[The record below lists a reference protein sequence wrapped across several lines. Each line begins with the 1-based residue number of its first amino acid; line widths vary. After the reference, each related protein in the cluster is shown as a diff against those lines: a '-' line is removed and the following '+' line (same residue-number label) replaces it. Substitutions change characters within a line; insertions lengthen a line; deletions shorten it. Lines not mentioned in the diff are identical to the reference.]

1 MAEVTVHNMP
11 SVYVMETDMP
21 MSMVNDLNEYLDEY
35 LEDQNK
41 KSLAGTLVG
50 QIAQGEQLL
59 MDNTDPRLE
68 EYNNLICSLGADYIN
83 FFNNN
88 IGSRL
93 SSPKAVAIDET
104 WSVHSYE
111 GDYNPIHD
119 HGTKTIMGISTT
131 GWTKVPQQIL
141 NQPTAGSPNYS
152 LYNTSGDCD
161 GYIAF
166 NYGRNELMNTE
177 RLRPPQSFVMKPEVG
192 KLLVFPSWLQHMVYP
207 FKGEGERRTV
217 ASNLNCWNVPDVAD
231 QLKESWEVPEES
243 LTTEKENVRNN

>member
-1 MAEVTVHNMP
+1 
-11 SVYVMETDMP
+11 
-21 MSMVNDLNEYLDEY
+21 
-35 LEDQNK
+35 
-41 KSLAGTLVG
+41 
-50 QIAQGEQLL
+50 
-59 MDNTDPRLE
+59 MDNDDPRVK
-68 EYNNLICSLGADYIN
+68 EYSDFICSLGADYIN
-83 FFNNN
+83 FFSNNT
-88 IGSRL
+88 GSSL

-141 NQPTAGSPNYS
+141 NQPVAGSPNYS

-177 RLRPPQSFVMKPEVG
+177 RLRPPQSFVIKPEVG

-217 ASNLNCWNVPDVAD
+217 ASNLNCWDMTEQTTQIGEENGNV
-231 QLKESWEVPEES
+231 S
-243 LTTEKENVRNN
+243 

>member
-11 SVYVMETDMP
+11 SVYVMETEMP
-21 MSMVNDLNEYLDEY
+21 ISMVNDLNDYLDEY
-35 LEDQNK
+35 KEDQDK
-41 KSLAGTLVG
+41 KSLANTLVG
-50 QIAQGEQLL
+50 QISQGEQLL
-59 MDNTDPRLE
+59 MDNEDSRVK
-68 EYNNLICSLGADYIN
+68 EYSEFICSLGADYVN
-83 FFNNN
+83 FFFNSTGNKLNNQ
-88 IGSRL
+88 
-93 SSPKAVAIDET
+93 KAITIDET

-141 NQPTAGSPNYS
+141 EQPTAGSPQYS
-152 LYNTSGDCD
+152 LYHASGDCD

-177 RLRPPQSFVMKPEVG
+177 RLRPPQSFMIKPEVG

-217 ASNLNCWNVPDVAD
+217 ASNLNCWDVP
-231 QLKESWEVPEES
+231 KESLIEGEEDG
-243 LTTEKENVRNN
+243 NVN

>member
-11 SVYVMETDMP
+11 SVYVMETEMP
-21 MSMVNDLNEYLDEY
+21 ISMVNDLNDYLDEY
-35 LEDQNK
+35 KENQDK
-41 KSLAGTLVG
+41 KSLADTLVG
-50 QIAQGEQLL
+50 QISQGEQLL
-59 MDNTDPRLE
+59 MDNDDARVK
-68 EYNNLICSLGADYIN
+68 EYSEFICSLGADYVN
-83 FFNNN
+83 FFFNSTGNKLKN
-88 IGSRL
+88 S
-93 SSPKAVAIDET
+93 KAVTVDET
-104 WSVHSYE
+104 WSVHSYA

-131 GWTKVPQQIL
+131 GWTKVPEQIL
-141 NQPTAGSPNYS
+141 NQPTAGSPQYS
-152 LYNTSGDCD
+152 LYQSSGDCD

-217 ASNLNCWNVPDVAD
+217 ASNLNCWDVTE
-231 QLKESWEVPEES
+231 QTTQIGEEI
-243 LTTEKENVRNN
+243 